1 MRRRHFPHDRKSGVP
16 EDLFP
21 VPPAIGSGAGEGDE
35 EDDDGESAKG
45 NDAEENDA
53 EVKDEED
60 LSLRAF
66 RAEMAAS
73 YSSGES
79 FMPQD
84 LQESRCLEMLYESS
98 PEQ

>member
-45 NDAEENDA
+45 NDA

>member
-21 VPPAIGSGAGEGDE
+21 VSPAFGFGAGEGDE
-35 EDDDGESAKG
+35 GDDDGESAKG
-45 NDAEENDA
+45 NDAEENDG
-53 EVKDEED
+53 ELKDEED

-66 RAEMAAS
+66 AAAAAS

-79 FMPQD
+79 FMPQE
-84 LQESRCLEMLYESS
+84 LQESRCLKMLYESS